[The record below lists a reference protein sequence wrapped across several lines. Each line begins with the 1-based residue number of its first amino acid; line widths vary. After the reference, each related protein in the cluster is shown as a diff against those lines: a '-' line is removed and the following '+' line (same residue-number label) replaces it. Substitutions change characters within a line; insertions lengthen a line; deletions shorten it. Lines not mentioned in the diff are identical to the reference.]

1 MKKLIITGFLMTAAA
16 LALAK
21 LPPPTDE
28 AKSKA
33 AEAAAKAA
41 WNGKVGAYQSCKAQD
56 RAAAHYYK
64 SVKDTKPAQA
74 MPPCADPGAFSYV
87 PVVVA
92 KPLEAAGA
100 HSPALT
106 ATSPPN
112 SNAPAAVIAPV
123 KKP

>member
-1 MKKLIITGFLMTAAA
+1 MKKLIIASCLVSFATVAA
-16 LALAK
+16 AK
-21 LPPPTDE
+21 LPPASDE

-41 WNGKVGAYQSCKAQD
+41 WTGKVAAYQSCKSQD
-56 RAAAHYYK
+56 RVAAYYYK
-64 SVKDTKPAQA
+64 TSKDTRPAQA
-74 MPPCADPGAFSYV
+74 TAPCADPGAFSYV
-87 PVVVA
+87 PVVAA

-100 HSPALT
+100 HSAAPT

-112 SNAPAAVIAPV
+112 SNTSAAAIAPA